1 MKAIKTVLALL
12 IISAVFGVQSASAC
26 TTPVFEYALQFWMP
40 ADYEVFVFHKEPL
53 SGQHQQLVTELE
65 ELSDYRRV
73 DRLNARVTTADVAGE
88 MAEHVQKL
96 WEGQSSQETPR
107 LVVCL
112 PPMAR
117 DLFPVWSGELTAEN
131 LEMLAGSPLR
141 SRIAEELLG
150 GTSFLWVLVESGNQQ
165 QDEAAAKVLREALP
179 ELEEELV
186 LPIPY
191 DYGYYEEEGEDGEEA
206 SEPEAEH
213 PELQMTRVA
222 ADSPEEGLILS
233 VLSASLPE
241 ERWKPSEAPV
251 AFPVFGRGRVLDVL
265 VGEEISDR
273 NIEDISWFLT
283 GACQCTIKSQN
294 PGLDLLMAANWDD
307 WQRGTTAEETA
318 GELENVPLTGVFAE
332 GEEPEEPAATETAET
347 DPTDVADPASE
358 ASQAAET
365 AEQAEATEE
374 GGDWLARSILLAALA
389 VAACAVAG
397 TLILRKKHGANR

>member
-12 IISAVFGVQSASAC
+12 IISAVIGVQSASAC

-40 ADYEVFVFHKEPL
+40 ADYEVFVFHEGPL
-53 SGQHQQLVTELE
+53 FGQHQQIVTELE

-73 DRLNARVTTADVAGE
+73 DRLNVRVTRADIAGE
-88 MAEHVQKL
+88 MPEHVQKL

-117 DLFPVWSGELTAEN
+117 ELFPIWSGELTAEN
-131 LEMLAGSPLR
+131 IEMLAGSPLR
-141 SRIAEELLG
+141 TRIAKELLG
-150 GTSFLWVLVESGNQQ
+150 GTSILWVLLESGNQQ
-165 QDEAAAKVLREALP
+165 QDEAAAKVIHEALP
-179 ELEEELV
+179 KLEEELV
-186 LPIPY
+186 LPMPY

-206 SEPEAEH
+206 AEPEAEH
-213 PELQMTRVA
+213 PELNLIRVA
-222 ADSPEEGLILS
+222 ADSPDEKLVLS

-241 ERWKPSEAPV
+241 ERWKPSQAPL

-265 VGEEISDR
+265 VGEEISER

-283 GACQCTIKSQN
+283 GACQCTVKAQN

-307 WQRGTTAEETA
+307 WQMDTTAEATA
-318 GELENVPLTGVFAE
+318 GELENVELTGVFSEA
-332 GEEPEEPAATETAET
+332 EEPEEPAATEPAET

-358 ASQAAET
+358 TSQAAET
-365 AEQAEATEE
+365 TEQAEATEE

-397 TLILRKKHGANR
+397 TLLLRRKYSANR